1 LGFIAAYT
9 WSKAIGYVDQKGVG
23 GYYSVVQDY
32 YNRGLERSVTSFN
45 VPQVLKLTWLYDTP
59 VGKGKRFDLHWANSF
74 LGGWRL
80 SAIQNYISGASI
92 PIVESGLNI
101 PPGIGYGIGPD
112 VVSSQ
117 ETLGGSPGKVDFFN
131 GTPYLNPAAFAES
144 PITADGTPLRVG
156 TAPRFLPNVRGPA
169 QLSEVVRMSKR
180 FPIYKQKESTFF
192 QIGATWNNPFNRIQP
207 YILDYTVGDP
217 NFGQVYAGGGG
228 KTLQLD
234 GRIEF

>member
-1 LGFIAAYT
+1 
-9 WSKAIGYVDQKGVG
+9 
-23 GYYSVVQDY
+23 
-32 YNRGLERSVTSFN
+32 
-45 VPQVLKLTWLYDTP
+45 LT
-59 VGKGKRFDLHWANSF
+59 
-74 LGGWRL
+74 
-80 SAIQNYISGASI
+80 AIQNYISGPSLA
-92 PIVESGLNI
+92 IVEAGLNI

-169 QLSEVVRMSKR
+169 QLSEVGRMSKR

-192 QIGATWNNPFNRIQP
+192 QIGATWSNPFNRIQP
-207 YILDYTVGDP
+207 YILDHTVGDP

-234 GRIEF
+234 ARIEF